1 MKVEEDDRCLRSISS
16 VSINYNVYQLIRGVC
31 SPSFGARLIAVTSG
45 LSVSPDLSEAG
56 ASTAAQPRS
65 AWSLSWPLVLGL
77 LLFICLANGS
87 GLPLLAD
94 PDSHWHIAVGNWM
107 LAHGTVPTVDPFS
120 FTFAGQPWIA
130 KEWLSQLL
138 MAVAFKLGGW
148 GGVTVL
154 AATALAAS
162 FALML
167 RLLLRDLRPL
177 PAALFALAAIAMTLP
192 HFLARP
198 HVLAF
203 PFMLIWMA
211 GLVRAVE
218 ERRAPEPLLLIAMLL
233 WANLHGGFTLGLLLG
248 GAFAVEAL
256 LGARDVTE
264 RKALFVGWAKFGAAA
279 FLVACITPYGPE
291 PILVTLRIFGMGDAL
306 AFISEWK
313 SPDFQKQPL
322 AELVLLIALYAA
334 LSRGLKLPLL
344 RLLVVLGLLHL
355 YLSYAR
361 NAELLAMLAP
371 LAIAPLLARQWPA
384 LRPDLSPGL
393 GASLSDQAAALAL
406 PAGRA
411 AVLVGIACC
420 AAIALGLVRYGGIV
434 PPLSTMPSTAMAYVK
449 QAGIG
454 GRVLNHYNFG
464 GYLIHAGVPTFVDG
478 RGELYGRDFIRR
490 YADTIGLR
498 GGESLEQ
505 LLERNRIDW
514 TFMPPDQPA
523 NRLLARLPGWRQ
535 AYADEAAVIFVRER

>member
-1 MKVEEDDRCLRSISS
+1 MA
-16 VSINYNVYQLIRGVC
+16 VS
-31 SPSFGARLIAVTSG
+31 SG
-45 LSVSPDLSEAG
+45 LSVSPDLSEDG
-56 ASTAAQPRS
+56 AALAAPARS
-65 AWSLSWPLVLGL
+65 GWSLSWPLVLGL

-87 GLPLLAD
+87 GFPLLAD
-94 PDSHWHIAVGNWM
+94 PDSHWHIAAGNWM
-107 LAHGTVPTVDPFS
+107 LAHGAVPTVDPFS

-138 MAVAFKLGGW
+138 MAVSFKLGGW

-154 AATALAAS
+154 AAGALAVS

-177 PAALFALAAIAMTLP
+177 PAALFAVAAIAMTLP

-218 ERRAPEPLLLIAMLL
+218 ERRAPTPLLLLAMLL

-256 LGARDVTE
+256 LGARDADE
-264 RKALFVGWAKFGAAA
+264 RKALFTAWAKFGAAS
-279 FLVACITPYGPE
+279 FLVACLTPYGPE
-291 PILVTLRIFGMGDAL
+291 SILVTLRIFSIGDAL

-322 AELVLLIALYAA
+322 AELVLLVALYAA

-344 RLLVVLGLLHL
+344 RLLIVLGLLHL

-384 LRPDLSPGL
+384 LRPDPAAGQGTSL
-393 GASLSDQAAALAL
+393 GEQAAALAK
-406 PAGRA
+406 PAGLA
-411 AVLVGIACC
+411 AVAVGIAAC
-420 AAIALGLVRYGGIV
+420 ATIALGLVRYGGIV

-449 QAGIG
+449 QSGIG

-464 GYLIHAGVPTFVDG
+464 GYLIHAGVPTFIDG
-478 RGELYGRDFIRR
+478 RGELYGQDFIRR
-490 YADTIGLR
+490 YADTISLR
-498 GGESLEQ
+498 GGEPLEQ

>member
-1 MKVEEDDRCLRSISS
+1 M
-16 VSINYNVYQLIRGVC
+16 
-31 SPSFGARLIAVTSG
+31 
-45 LSVSPDLSEAG
+45 
-56 ASTAAQPRS
+56 AQPRS

-167 RLLLRDLRPL
+167 RLLLRDLRPW
-177 PAALFALAAIAMTLP
+177 PAGLFALAAIAMTLP

-218 ERRAPEPLLLIAMLL
+218 ERRAPAPLLLLAMLL

-256 LGARDVTE
+256 LGARDADE
-264 RKALFVGWAKFGAAA
+264 RKALFLGWAKFGAAA
-279 FLVACITPYGPE
+279 FVVACITPYGPE

-322 AELVLLIALYAA
+322 AELVLLVALYAA

-344 RLLVVLGLLHL
+344 RLLIVLGLLHL

-384 LRPDLSPGL
+384 LRPHCAAGL
-393 GASLSDQAAALAL
+393 GASLADQAAALAK
-406 PAGRA
+406 PAGLA
-411 AVLVGIACC
+411 AVAVGIAAC
-420 AAIALGLVRYGGIV
+420 ATIALGLVRYGGIV

-464 GYLIHAGVPTFVDG
+464 GYLIHAGVPTFIDG

-498 GGESLEQ
+498 GAEPLEQ

>member
-1 MKVEEDDRCLRSISS
+1 
-16 VSINYNVYQLIRGVC
+16 
-31 SPSFGARLIAVTSG
+31 
-45 LSVSPDLSEAG
+45 
-56 ASTAAQPRS
+56 
-65 AWSLSWPLVLGL
+65 
-77 LLFICLANGS
+77 
-87 GLPLLAD
+87 
-94 PDSHWHIAVGNWM
+94 
-107 LAHGTVPTVDPFS
+107 
-120 FTFAGQPWIA
+120 
-130 KEWLSQLL
+130 
-138 MAVAFKLGGW
+138 
-148 GGVTVL
+148 
-154 AATALAAS
+154 
-162 FALML
+162 
-167 RLLLRDLRPL
+167 
-177 PAALFALAAIAMTLP
+177 
-192 HFLARP
+192 
-198 HVLAF
+198 
-203 PFMLIWMA
+203 MLIWMA

-264 RKALFVGWAKFGAAA
+264 RKALFVGWAKFGVAA

-344 RLLVVLGLLHL
+344 RLLIVLGLLHL
-355 YLSYAR
+355 YLQLRAQRRAAGHAR
-361 NAELLAMLAP
+361 AAGDRPAARAAMAGAAARSVPRPWRVAVGPGRRTGAAGRSRRRPGGYRLLRGDRARP
-371 LAIAPLLARQWPA
+371 GAIR
-384 LRPDLSPGL
+384 RHR
-393 GASLSDQAAALAL
+393 AAALDHAVDRDGL
-406 PAGRA
+406 CASRRASA
-411 AVLVGIACC
+411 AVYSIT
-420 AAIALGLVRYGGIV
+420 II
-434 PPLSTMPSTAMAYVK
+434 
-449 QAGIG
+449 
-454 GRVLNHYNFG
+454 FG
-464 GYLIHAGVPTFVDG
+464 GYLIHAGVPTFIDG
-478 RGELYGRDFIRR
+478 RGELFGRDFIRR

>member
-1 MKVEEDDRCLRSISS
+1 M
-16 VSINYNVYQLIRGVC
+16 
-31 SPSFGARLIAVTSG
+31 AVTSG
-45 LSVSPDLSEAG
+45 LSVSPDFPEA
-56 ASTAAQPRS
+56 TAARTAHRRS

-107 LAHGTVPTVDPFS
+107 LARGTVPTVDPFS

-154 AATALAAS
+154 AAGALAVS

-177 PAALFALAAIAMTLP
+177 PAAVFALAAIAMTLP

-198 HVLAF
+198 AVLAF

-218 ERRAPEPLLLIAMLL
+218 ERHAPQPLLLLAMLL
-233 WANLHGGFTLGLLLG
+233 WANLHGSFALGLLLG

-256 LGARDVTE
+256 LGARDARE
-264 RKALFVGWAKFGAAA
+264 RRALFSGWAKFGAAS
-279 FLVACITPYGPE
+279 FLAACLTPYGPE
-291 PILVTLRIFGMGDAL
+291 SIWVTLRIFAMGDTL

-313 SPDFQKQPL
+313 SPDFQKAPL
-322 AELVLLIALYAA
+322 QELVLLIALYAA
-334 LSRGLKLPLL
+334 LSRGLKLPL
-344 RLLVVLGLLHL
+344 HL
-355 YLSYAR
+355 YLRYAH

-371 LAIAPLLARQWPA
+371 LALAPLLARQWPA
-384 LRPDLSPGL
+384 LRPDPAAGH
-393 GASLSDQAAALAL
+393 GTSLSQQAAALAL

-411 AVLVGIACC
+411 AVAVGIACC
-420 AAIALGLVRYGGIV
+420 ALISLGLVRYGGIV

-449 QAGIG
+449 QTGLG
-454 GRVLNHYNFG
+454 GRVLNHYDFG
-464 GYLIHAGVPTFVDG
+464 GYLIHAGVPTFIDG

-498 GGESLEQ
+498 GGEPLEQ

-535 AYADEAAVIFVRER
+535 AYADDAAVIFVRER

>member
-1 MKVEEDDRCLRSISS
+1 M
-16 VSINYNVYQLIRGVC
+16 
-31 SPSFGARLIAVTSG
+31 AVTSG
-45 LSVSPDLSEAG
+45 LSVSPDLSEDGSSIA
-56 ASTAAQPRS
+56 TQPRS
-65 AWSLSWPLVLGL
+65 AWSMSWPLVLGL

-107 LAHGTVPTVDPFS
+107 LAHGAVPTVDPFS

-148 GGVTVL
+148 GGVSIL
-154 AATALAAS
+154 AATALAVS

-177 PAALFALAAIAMTLP
+177 PAALFALAAIAMTMP

-198 HVLAF
+198 HALAF

-218 ERRAPEPLLLIAMLL
+218 ERRAPAPLLLLAMLL

-248 GAFAVEAL
+248 GAFAIEAL
-256 LGARDVTE
+256 LGARDDKE
-264 RKALFVGWAKFGAAA
+264 RKSLFLGWVKFGAAS

-291 PILVTLRIFGMGDAL
+291 SMLVTLRIFNMGDTL

-322 AELVLLIALYAA
+322 QELVLLIALYAA
-334 LSRGLKLPLL
+334 LSRGLKLPIL
-344 RLLVVLGLLHL
+344 RLVIVLGLLHL
-355 YLSYAR
+355 YLRYAR

-371 LAIAPLLARQWPA
+371 VALAPLLARQWPA
-384 LRPDLSPGL
+384 LRPDPAAGDGS
-393 GASLSDQAAALAL
+393 SLAEQAAALAR
-406 PAGRA
+406 PAGM
-411 AVLVGIACC
+411 
-420 AAIALGLVRYGGIV
+420 AAIAVGVAFCALISLGLVRYGGIV
-434 PPLSTMPSTAMAYVK
+434 PPLATMPSTAMAYVK
-449 QAGIG
+449 QAGLS

-464 GYLIHAGVPTFVDG
+464 GYLIHAGVPTFIDG
-478 RGELYGRDFIRR
+478 RGELYGRDFIKR

>member
-1 MKVEEDDRCLRSISS
+1 M
-16 VSINYNVYQLIRGVC
+16 
-31 SPSFGARLIAVTSG
+31 AVTSG
-45 LSVSPDLSEAG
+45 LSVSPDFPEA
-56 ASTAAQPRS
+56 TAARTAHRRS

-107 LAHGTVPTVDPFS
+107 LARGTVPTVDPFS

-154 AATALAAS
+154 AAGALAVS

-177 PAALFALAAIAMTLP
+177 PAAVFALAAIAMTLP

-198 HVLAF
+198 AVLAF

-211 GLVRAVE
+211 GLE
-218 ERRAPEPLLLIAMLL
+218 ERHAPQPLLLLAMLL
-233 WANLHGGFTLGLLLG
+233 WANLHGSFALGLLLG

-256 LGARDVTE
+256 LGARDARE
-264 RKALFVGWAKFGAAA
+264 RRALFSGWAKFGAAS
-279 FLVACITPYGPE
+279 FLAACLTPYGPE
-291 PILVTLRIFGMGDAL
+291 SIWVTLRIFAMGDTL

-313 SPDFQKQPL
+313 SPDFQKAPL
-322 AELVLLIALYAA
+322 QELVLLIALYAA

-344 RLLVVLGLLHL
+344 RLLIVLGLLHL
-355 YLSYAR
+355 YLRYAH

-371 LAIAPLLARQWPA
+371 LALAPLLARQWPA
-384 LRPDLSPGL
+384 LRPDPAAGH
-393 GASLSDQAAALAL
+393 GTSLSQQAAALAL

-411 AVLVGIACC
+411 AVAVGIACC
-420 AAIALGLVRYGGIV
+420 ALISLGLVRYGGIV

-449 QAGIG
+449 QTGLG
-454 GRVLNHYNFG
+454 GRVLNHYDFG
-464 GYLIHAGVPTFVDG
+464 GYLIHAGVPTFIDG

-498 GGESLEQ
+498 GGEPLEQ

-535 AYADEAAVIFVRER
+535 AYADDAAVIFVRER